1 VTARVLFFVGKGGVG
16 KSTNSSLFA
25 LKLARGGKRVLLNSI
40 DPAHNLHDIFQTS
53 LGSKPKQIVPG
64 LEAMETDL
72 DQWVKKYLKDTERDF
87 RSVYKYQEAFNLH
100 KYFKILKYSPGLEE
114 YAVLLALVD
123 TLRRFAD
130 RDFIVFDTPP
140 TALTLKFLALPDVS
154 LLWLSELSQFRQL
167 ILNKEQIVTRIRQG
181 RKDAA
186 KERDPILA
194 KIADMVD
201 LYRGMSDLFKDS
213 SVTRTFLVLNPDE
226 LSLAE
231 SQLIW
236 KELANLGMK
245 ISCLIVNKA
254 KRDGEFL
261 KRIEGQFR
269 DARLLLLPRIAGGE
283 LTGLK
288 NLDSVELP
296 MDIEEV

>member
-1 VTARVLFFVGKGGVG
+1 VNARVLFFVGKGGVG

-40 DPAHNLHDIFQTS
+40 DPAHNLHDIFQIS

-64 LEAMETDL
+64 LEVMETDL
-72 DQWVKKYLKDTERDF
+72 DQWVKKYLKDTERGF

-100 KYFKILKYSPGLEE
+100 RYFKTLKYSPGLEE

-130 RDFIVFDTPP
+130 RDFIIFDTPP

-167 ILNKEQIVTRIRQG
+167 ILNKEQIITRIRQG
-181 RKDAA
+181 RKGAT

-201 LYRGMSDLFKDS
+201 LYRGMADVFKDS

-245 ISCLIVNKA
+245 ISYLIVNKSET
-254 KRDGEFL
+254 DGAFL
-261 KRIEGQFR
+261 RRIEGQFR
-269 DARLLLLPRIAGGE
+269 DARLLVLPTMAGGE

-288 NLDSVELP
+288 QLDSVELP